1 MAKKKQLHEKLGITF
16 AELGALL
23 GTKAMLELAVV
34 TGTNECMYDDD
45 YDSALMAAGIHV
57 FDMNTAATTYACGS
71 VSCIGGTMGLIMGKT
86 SEAARTYVGCAVP
99 RDNFYYRYSP
109 GTLHSPSLHPLFFP
123 SIASE
128 DSVADKWRGLTRQQA
143 VKAINNFLGG
153 KCKNPWKGVTK

>member
-16 AELGALL
+16 VELGALL
-23 GTKAMLELAVV
+23 GTKAMLEIAVV

-57 FDMNTAATTYACGS
+57 FDMNTPASTYACGS

-86 SEAARTYVGCAVP
+86 SEAARTYVGCADL
-99 RDNFYYRYSP
+99 RHNFYYRYPP
-109 GTLHSPSLHPLFFP
+109 GTLLHSPSLHPLFFP
-123 SIASE
+123 WSIASH
-128 DSVADKWRGLTRQQA
+128 KWRGLTRQRA